1 MYCILIHWNSI
12 GMFLF
17 YKYEIL
23 PNLNKANNFD
33 EQLLLLK

>member
-23 PNLNKANNFD
+23 PNLNNVD